1 MPVIDLNNAKKT
13 VLRIELVGEAPALR
27 DAVKQVLA
35 RVTEPPLELI
45 ESDLT
50 SNAGDDASAEGPID
64 VSMVLFS
71 GDDDKSL
78 AYLQKQS
85 AQSPRPALFGLLKD
99 RSPGLMKRVIRAG
112 ADELLFLPLDPGDL
126 TRALLKLSE
135 TRIRA
140 ARHDGGMVI
149 SVASIAGGVGVSS
162 IAANLALALRYQL
175 DKGVALLDLDLQTG
189 ALAVLLNLEPEFTI
203 MPLCRLEKKLDS
215 IQLEAALTKHSS
227 GLYLL
232 AAPKRIEEGELVS
245 ASTVG
250 AVIDFMRD
258 MFDFVIVDCGHHLDE
273 KSVAAWERS
282 NSLIYVLNQS
292 VTSVRS
298 AWRFIDL
305 FERLSLAVEPRYALN
320 RYQLSHSIT
329 QKQMENT
336 LGRSMYM
343 NIARDTKSLE
353 LAELSGK
360 DLWQV
365 AGGSA
370 LVESLE
376 TLACRIA
383 NVETVKDHDRPFIS
397 RLFSAFGGHSEVSN
411 HGTR

>member
-1 MPVIDLNNAKKT
+1 
-13 VLRIELVGEAPALR
+13 
-27 DAVKQVLA
+27 
-35 RVTEPPLELI
+35 
-45 ESDLT
+45 
-50 SNAGDDASAEGPID
+50 
-64 VSMVLFS
+64 
-71 GDDDKSL
+71 
-78 AYLQKQS
+78 
-85 AQSPRPALFGLLKD
+85 
-99 RSPGLMKRVIRAG
+99 
-112 ADELLFLPLDPGDL
+112 
-126 TRALLKLSE
+126 
-135 TRIRA
+135 
-140 ARHDGGMVI
+140 
-149 SVASIAGGVGVSS
+149 
-162 IAANLALALRYQL
+162 
-175 DKGVALLDLDLQTG
+175 
-189 ALAVLLNLEPEFTI
+189 
-203 MPLCRLEKKLDS
+203 
-215 IQLEAALTKHSS
+215 
-227 GLYLL
+227 
-232 AAPKRIEEGELVS
+232 
-245 ASTVG
+245 
-250 AVIDFMRD
+250 
-258 MFDFVIVDCGHHLDE
+258 VIVDCGHHLDE

-383 NVETVKDHDRPFIS
+383 NVETVKDHDRPFMS

>member
-1 MPVIDLNNAKKT
+1 MSAIDWNNAKKAA
-13 VLRIELVGEAPALR
+13 LRIDLVGHAPELR
-27 DAVKQVLA
+27 DAVKETLA
-35 RVTEPPLELI
+35 RVTEPPIELI
-45 ESDLT
+45 ESDLEGG
-50 SNAGDDASAEGPID
+50 SNPDSSSNGPID
-64 VSMVLFS
+64 VSMVLFN
-71 GDDDKSL
+71 GDEDKSL
-78 AYLQKQS
+78 AYLQSRASQT
-85 AQSPRPALFGLLKD
+85 PRPALFGLLKE

-126 TRALLKLSE
+126 TRALLKVSE
-135 TRIRA
+135 SRIRL
-140 ARHDGGMVI
+140 ARHDGGTVI
-149 SVASIAGGVGVSS
+149 SLTSLVGGVGVSS

-175 DKGVALLDLDLQTG
+175 DKRVALLDLDLQNG

-245 ASTVG
+245 DNTVG
-250 AVIDFMRD
+250 AVIDFMRV
-258 MFDFVIVDCGHHLDE
+258 MFDFVIVDCGHHVDE

-305 FERLSLAVEPRYALN
+305 FERLSLAVEPHYALN
-320 RYQLSHSIT
+320 RFQPNHSIT
-329 QKQMENT
+329 QKQLEST
-336 LGRSMYM
+336 LGRPMYLNIPRDDKSM
-343 NIARDTKSLE
+343 E
-353 LAELSGK
+353 LAELRGK

-365 AGGSA
+365 AAASP
-370 LVESLE
+370 LVKCFEAF
-376 TLACRIA
+376 ACRIA
-383 NVETVKDHDRPFIS
+383 NVEGVKEREKPLMS
-397 RLFSAFGGHSEVSN
+397 RLFSALGAHS
-411 HGTR
+411 

>member
-1 MPVIDLNNAKKT
+1 LSVPAIDLNNAKKA
-13 VLRIELVGEAPALR
+13 VLRIDLVGYAPELR
-27 DAVKQVLA
+27 DTVIAALA
-35 RVTEPPLELI
+35 RVTEPSFQLI
-45 ESDLT
+45 EPDLESSSNSDP
-50 SNAGDDASAEGPID
+50 SANAPID
-64 VSMVLFS
+64 VSMVLFNGNEDES
-71 GDDDKSL
+71 I
-78 AYLQKQS
+78 AYLQSKASQT
-85 AQSPRPALFGLLKD
+85 PRPALFGLLKE
-99 RSPGLMKRVIRAG
+99 RSPGQMKRVIRAG

-126 TRALLKLSE
+126 TRALLKVSE

-140 ARHDGGMVI
+140 ARHDGGIVI
-149 SVASIAGGVGVSS
+149 SLASIVGGVGVSS
-162 IAANLALALRYQL
+162 MAANLALALRYQL
-175 DKGVALLDLDLQTG
+175 DKRVALLDLDLQTG

-203 MPLCRLEKKLDS
+203 MPLCRLDKKLDS

-227 GLYLL
+227 GVYLL

-245 ASTVG
+245 DITAG

-320 RYQLSHSIT
+320 RFQVGHSIT
-329 QKQMENT
+329 QKQLEST
-336 LGRSMYM
+336 LGRPMYVD
-343 NIARDTKSLE
+343 IVRDDKSLQ

-365 AGGSA
+365 AATSP
-370 LVESLE
+370 LVKSFEA
-376 TLACRIA
+376 LACRIA
-383 NVETVKDHDRPFIS
+383 NIEAVKQHDKRFIS
-397 RLFSAFGGHSEVSN
+397 RLFSAFSHS
-411 HGTR
+411 

>member
-1 MPVIDLNNAKKT
+1 VPVIDLNNAKKT
-13 VLRIELVGEAPALR
+13 VLRIELVGHAPALR

-50 SNAGDDASAEGPID
+50 SNPSDDASAEGPID

-227 GLYLL
+227 GVYLL

-245 ASTVG
+245 QTTVG

-273 KSVAAWERS
+273 NSVAAWERS
-282 NSLIYVLNQS
+282 NSLIYVLN
-292 VTSVRS
+292 
-298 AWRFIDL
+298 
-305 FERLSLAVEPRYALN
+305 RY
-320 RYQLSHSIT
+320 RLSHSIT

-343 NIARDTKSLE
+343 NIARDAKSLE

-383 NVETVKDHDRPFIS
+383 NVETVKDHDKPFMS

>member
-1 MPVIDLNNAKKT
+1 MDLTNAKKA
-13 VLRIELVGEAPALR
+13 VLRIDLVGHAPELR
-27 DAVKQVLA
+27 EAVKQVLA
-35 RVTEPPLELI
+35 RVTEPPLQLI
-45 ESDLT
+45 ESDLPG
-50 SNAGDDASAEGPID
+50 SANSDASANAPID
-64 VSMVLFS
+64 VSMVLFN

-78 AYLQKQS
+78 AYLQSQS
-85 AQSPRPALFGLLKD
+85 AQTPRPALFGLLKE

-126 TRALLKLSE
+126 TRALLKISE

-140 ARHDGGMVI
+140 ARHDGGTVI
-149 SVASIAGGVGVSS
+149 SIASIVGGVGVSS

-175 DKGVALLDLDLQTG
+175 DKRVALLDLDLQTG

-227 GLYLL
+227 GVYLL
-232 AAPKRIEEGELVS
+232 AAPKRIEEGEMVS
-245 ASTVG
+245 DTTVG

-273 KSVAAWERS
+273 NSVAAWERS
-282 NSLIYVLNQS
+282 NHFIYVLNQS

-305 FERLSLAVEPRYALN
+305 FERLSLAVEPHYALN
-320 RYQLSHSIT
+320 RHQLSHSIT
-329 QKQMENT
+329 QKQLEST
-336 LGRSMYM
+336 LGRPMYV
-343 NIARDTKSLE
+343 NIPRDDKSLE

-365 AGGSA
+365 AAASPLVKTLEA
-370 LVESLE
+370 LAS
-376 TLACRIA
+376 RIA
-383 NVETVKDHDRPFIS
+383 NVETVKERDKPFMS
-397 RLFSAFGGHSEVSN
+397 RLFSAFSAHS
-411 HGTR
+411 